1 MTDNFEKAL
10 TARDALVLAIPE
22 AGFGNV
28 KAGVVLQNL
37 AKVGWK
43 LIPYHHYPSPGPSG
57 YSPDEFD
64 NQNKRMGISDYM
76 NAIRAK
82 DVQIANIREALE
94 AAYYELTE
102 PILRGEEWKS
112 LIARIE
118 NALKVRP

>member
-1 MTDNFEKAL
+1 MTDN
-10 TARDALVLAIPE
+10 
-22 AGFGNV
+22 
-28 KAGVVLQNL
+28 
-37 AKVGWK
+37 
-43 LIPYHHYPSPGPSG
+43 
-57 YSPDEFD
+57 FD

-76 NAIRAK
+76 DAIRAK

-94 AAYYELTE
+94 VAYDELTE

>member
-1 MTDNFEKAL
+1 MSETK
-10 TARDALVLAIPE
+10 
-22 AGFGNV
+22 
-28 KAGVVLQNL
+28 
-37 AKVGWK
+37 
-43 LIPYHHYPSPGPSG
+43 HSPAPWNTNGPSG

-76 NAIRAK
+76 DAIRAK

-94 AAYYELTE
+94 AAYDELTE
-102 PILRGEEWKS
+102 TILRGEEWKS